1 MRSSKVSHLTTCST
15 TWLRLP
21 VASPE
26 LQKPPGFHV
35 PCCDALSAD
44 TEVVKI
50 PQGKLGLR
58 KASSF
63 LLIRHSVAASHKEVT
78 HKLRP
83 SGLDWLITH
92 PKREP
97 GAVLLFSPESSSPS
111 PPSPAGL
118 IQEPASIHHGTPVAW
133 TIPPHLPHPNETA
146 PLQRLLIPQSNRSE
160 IWEQLLHGFFR
171 EDAPCYL
178 QTILKT
184 KDAKLNQIFKIF
196 NQLKLKNC
204 KSLQKSFPG
213 TLEKNRTSSITNA
226 TV

>member
-50 PQGKLGLR
+50 TQEKLGLR

-92 PKREP
+92 PKTEP

-118 IQEPASIHHGTPVAW
+118 FRSLHPSI
-133 TIPPHLPHPNETA
+133 TA
-146 PLQRLLIPQSNRSE
+146 PQSPEQSHHISLIPTGLQ
-160 IWEQLLHGFFR
+160 
-171 EDAPCYL
+171 PC
-178 QTILKT
+178 T
-184 KDAKLNQIFKIF
+184 D
-196 NQLKLKNC
+196 
-204 KSLQKSFPG
+204 S
-213 TLEKNRTSSITNA
+213 
-226 TV
+226 